1 MVQFGQLVRG
11 ENKLGNQ
18 FLAPCNDGKTEE
30 GYAVVVEREEEYMV
44 EREDEEY
51 VLLVEREEEYVE
63 TSED

>member
-30 GYAVVVEREEEYMV
+30 GYAVVVERE
-44 EREDEEY
+44 DEEY